1 MESLSVG
8 DEIQC
13 FARGVK
19 SRNGG
24 TPIGLVAFG
33 VGITEALPIAAAE
46 LEHSNVQRVKLI
58 WAKKTWGDVFWLDQ
72 IDRLTAEHGERFE
85 VVHVLSQAER
95 DGCRRGRVDPELLT
109 AGLDEAWGGGAAFD
123 RARALGLDFVTSL
136 SGAATAIS
144 NVGPGL
150 GSTIGPGGTFA
161 DLPDAAK
168 WMLSAGMLL
177 GRLELFTVLVILTP
191 AFWRT

>member
-1 MESLSVG
+1 LESLSVG

-24 TPIGLVAFG
+24 THIGLVAFG

-95 DGCRRGRVDPELLT
+95 EGCRRGRVDPELLK
-109 AGLDEAWGGGAAFD
+109 AELDEAWGGGAAFD
-123 RARALGLDFVTSL
+123 RSDVRLLSVGTKAMMRDF
-136 SGAATAIS
+136 
-144 NVGPGL
+144 
-150 GSTIGPGGTFA
+150 
-161 DLPDAAK
+161 D
-168 WMLSAGMLL
+168 GMAY
-177 GRLELFTVLVILTP
+177 TVLDYEYPGNHL
-191 AFWRT
+191 RLK